1 MSEPMAGDRDVVMSC
16 RVRVARNVAGF
27 PFVGRATHPQRREV
41 LETVRAA
48 AGPDEASVGL
58 AGGRMGAQSAER
70 LAWIDL
76 ASLPKRDRQLLWE
89 RHLVSRQ
96 FAEGDSPR
104 AVAVTPDERFSLMVN
119 EEDHVRIQVLRPGNA
134 VREAFEAAMRVDA
147 SLGSRLDFAFHPR
160 WGYLTACPT
169 NVGCGIRIGV
179 MVHLRALRVTNEIE
193 KIKRAAKELHLAVR
207 GFHGEGSDATGDWFQ
222 ISNQRTLG
230 VTEAGLLEQFAGSI
244 VPLVVAYEREARR
257 VLLDRQRTLLED
269 RVYRGISLL
278 RSARLLGL
286 DEAMKALSSVRL
298 GACLGLLPDVSL
310 EALNRLTIQLQ
321 PAHLRAA
328 DPAIDT
334 EDDER
339 ATRARIARA
348 SLGEWP

>member
-1 MSEPMAGDRDVVMSC
+1 MTEGMPGDLDVVMSC

-58 AGGRMGAQSAER
+58 AGGRVGAHAAER

-76 ASLPKRDRQLLWE
+76 TSLPKRDRQLLWE

-104 AVAVTPDERFSLMVN
+104 SVAVTTDERFSLMVN

-134 VREAFEAAMRVDA
+134 VREAFDAAMGVDA
-147 SLGSRLDFAFHPR
+147 ALGRRLDFAFHPR

-193 KIKRAAKELHLAVR
+193 KVKRAAKELHLAVR

-230 VTEAGLLEQFAGSI
+230 VTETGLLEQFAGSI
-244 VPLVVAYEREARR
+244 VPLVVSWERDARR

-269 RVYRGISLL
+269 RVYRGIAML

-286 DEAMKALSSVRL
+286 DESMKQLSSVRL
-298 GACLGLLPDVSL
+298 GACLGLLPGVPV
-310 EALNRLTIQLQ
+310 ETLNRLTIQLQ

-328 DPAIDT
+328 DPTVET

-339 ATRARIARA
+339 AARARAARA
-348 SLGEWP
+348 ALGDWP

>member
-1 MSEPMAGDRDVVMSC
+1 MSNLPGSDLLNGDRDVVMSC
-16 RVRVARNVAGF
+16 RVRLARNVAGF

-58 AGGRMGAQSAER
+58 AGGRVGADAAER

-76 ASLPKRDRQLLWE
+76 TSLPKRDRQLLWE
-89 RHLVSRQ
+89 RHLVSKQ

-104 AVAVTPDERFSLMVN
+104 AVAVSPDERFSLMVN
-119 EEDHVRIQVLRPGNA
+119 EEDHVRIQVLRSGNA
-134 VREAFEAAMRVDA
+134 LRDAFDAAMRVDA
-147 SLGSRLDFAFHPR
+147 ALGERLDFAFHQR

-193 KIKRAAKELHLAVR
+193 KVKRAAKELHLAVR

-230 VTEAGLLEQFAGSI
+230 VTRRGFWRNSRDASC
-244 VPLVVAYEREARR
+244 PPWWPTSARR
-257 VLLDRQRTLLED
+257 AA
-269 RVYRGISLL
+269 SSWNA
-278 RSARLLGL
+278 SAR
-286 DEAMKALSSVRL
+286 SSRT
-298 GACLGLLPDVSL
+298 GCS
-310 EALNRLTIQLQ
+310 
-321 PAHLRAA
+321 AA
-328 DPAIDT
+328 SRCCARRGSWDS
-334 EDDER
+334 
-339 ATRARIARA
+339 TR
-348 SLGEWP
+348 P